1 MANIRAKGIIIRQS
15 DYGEGHRILSIFAE
29 GLGIIKA
36 VSYGAGK
43 SKSALASASQFL
55 CCGTFDLFK
64 GTKNMMN
71 VNSIDVTES
80 FYSVCEDIEKLALMN
95 YLSDITY
102 GLLGENNA
110 DDTILRL
117 YLNTVYALAYRKES
131 VKKIKTVYE
140 LKLMAYGGYKPQL
153 GNCVSCNEEVLCGF
167 DIEKGGAVCKNCM
180 SKTSVKV
187 NESILK
193 AISYIIDCEDKKMLS
208 FSATDEM
215 IEYLNKISE
224 NYVKVQLDKHFK
236 SLDYYKV
243 ITMS

>member
-1 MANIRAKGIIIRQS
+1 MANIRAKGIIIKQS
-15 DYGEGHRILSIFAE
+15 DYGEGHRILNIFAE
-29 GLGIIKA
+29 GLGIIRA
-36 VSYGAGK
+36 ISYGAGK

-80 FYSVCEDIEKLALMN
+80 FYHISEDIEKLSLMN
-95 YLSDITY
+95 YLSDVTY

-117 YLNTVYALAYRKES
+117 YLNTVYALAYRNEP

-140 LKLMAYGGYKPQL
+140 FKLMSYGGYKPEISK
-153 GNCVSCNEEVLCGF
+153 CTDCNEDEIYGF
-167 DIEKGGAVCKNCM
+167 DMEKGGVVCRNCM
-180 SKTSVKV
+180 SKSSVRV
-187 NESILK
+187 NASVLK
-193 AISYIIDCEDKKMLS
+193 AISYIINSDDKKMLA

-215 IEYLNKISE
+215 IDYLNKISE
-224 NYVKVQLDKHFK
+224 NYVTVQLDKNFK

>member
-1 MANIRAKGIIIRQS
+1 MANIRAKGIIIKQS

-29 GLGIIKA
+29 GLGIIRA
-36 VSYGAGK
+36 ISYGAGK
-43 SKSALASASQFL
+43 SKSAMASASQFL
-55 CCGTFDLFK
+55 CYGTFELFK
-64 GTKNMMN
+64 GTKNLMN
-71 VNSIDVTES
+71 VNSIDVTEN
-80 FYSVCEDIEKLALMN
+80 FYRVCEDIEKLSLMA

-117 YLNTVYALAYRKES
+117 YLNTVYALAYRNES

-140 LKLMAYGGYKPQL
+140 LKLMSYGGYKPQI
-153 GNCVSCNEEVLCGF
+153 NACVQCGSEGIYGF
-167 DIEKGGAVCKNCM
+167 DIEKGGAVCKACV

-187 NESILK
+187 NERILK
-193 AISYIIDCEDKKMLS
+193 AISYITECEDKRMLA
-208 FSATDEM
+208 FSATDKM
-215 IEYLNKISE
+215 LEYLNNISE
-224 NYVKVQLDKHFK
+224 HYVSIQLDKYFK